1 MNKNYFKLPKI
12 NPIIFSIGNI
22 SLRWYGLMYFIGF
35 IFAIWY
41 AKKIKKEWKKQ
52 EIENIIYHSFI
63 GMIIGSRIG
72 YVLFYNFNILLK
84 NPIFILKIWEG
95 GMSFHGG
102 LIGII
107 FSIKIHTIKN
117 KYTFFQYSDL
127 LALLTPFGLG
137 IGRIGNL
144 INNELYG
151 RVTLNTPWAI
161 LYPEL
166 IYEDIEFTI
175 KNPEFFSILNNYNSL
190 PRHPSQI
197 YEMLFEGIIL
207 FFILNKIHKKKKK
220 KGIISGSFL
229 IIYSIFR
236 FLIEFFREPDPQ
248 LGLFYKISMGQI
260 LSIPMFIVGIIII
273 NLANKNLI
281 K

>member
-207 FFILNKIHKKKKK
+207 FFILNKIHKRKKK